1 MTYNTK
7 RFKRG
12 RNATRKYYGGQLAQ
26 VQSPQMEKK
35 VFIKHEGILTELAN
49 KVVNLL
55 KPVLKIGLTKALN
68 ALEPAVGSEMSQA
81 QVVPEQDSRLKQAGR
96 TAANI
101 LNKGLGIILNQVN
114 TVLAAPGVQTTVD
127 VEAARAAE
135 LVTDIFSR
143 VAEKLK
149 DPKLQE
155 QARLA
160 GDELAIYAKILVEAM
175 REPLTELVGILSQA
189 GLKATSAITVGIIK
203 VVTDAMAAV
212 PGIGAV
218 IEVGKIAND
227 VSRAVGD
234 AVEAGS
240 HATTAA
246 SKAVFDITENVKQGL
261 KNAEHPPASQ
271 FVNSETE
278 IQPTPEIREENP
290 AVSRGGGHKNMK
302 QALTELARAQ
312 RAGKKIENRT
322 RLEIARFE
330 NPRIKPKN
338 NKTGGTTRRL
348 RRRAI

>member
-12 RNATRKYYGGQLAQ
+12 RNATRKYYGGQLAP
-26 VQSPQMEKK
+26 VQGPQMEKK

-68 ALEPAVGSEMSQA
+68 ALEPTVGTEMSQP
-81 QVVPEQDSRLKQAGR
+81 QEPEQDSRLKQAGR

-127 VEAARAAE
+127 VEAARATE

-218 IEVGKIAND
+218 MEVGKIAND

-234 AVEAGS
+234 AAEAGS
-240 HATTAA
+240 NATTAT
-246 SKAVFDITENVKQGL
+246 SKALFDITENVKQGL
-261 KNAEHPPASQ
+261 QNVNQAPAAGVIENQETDLPPL
-271 FVNSETE
+271 
-278 IQPTPEIREENP
+278 PT
-290 AVSRGGGHKNMK
+290 AGGGHRNMK
-302 QALTELARAQ
+302 QALAELARAQ

-330 NPRIKPKN
+330 NPRIKTKN
-338 NKTGGTTRRL
+338 NKTRGTTRRL

>member
-12 RNATRKYYGGQLAQ
+12 RNATRKYYGGQPAPGNSVQ
-26 VQSPQMEKK
+26 GVQSDKK

-68 ALEPAVGSEMSQA
+68 ALEPAEGTETANV
-81 QVVPEQDSRLKQAGR
+81 QVPGQDSRLKQAGR
-96 TAANI
+96 TAADI
-101 LNKGLGIILNQVN
+101 LNKGLALVLNQVN
-114 TVLAAPGVQTTVD
+114 TVLAGSGVQTSID
-127 VEAARAAE
+127 AEAARATE

-143 VAEKLK
+143 VAEKLS

-160 GDELAIYAKILVEAM
+160 SDELAIYAKILVDAM

-212 PGIGAV
+212 PGVGAV

-240 HATTAA
+240 DATTAA

-261 KNAEHPPASQ
+261 AKVKNIEPRP
-271 FVNSETE
+271 TE
-278 IQPTPEIREENP
+278 IMEENP
-290 AVSRGGGHKNMK
+290 ETDVSRGGGYTNMK
-302 QALTELARAQ
+302 QALAELARAQ

-330 NPRIKPKN
+330 NPRIQPKN
-338 NKTGGTTRRL
+338 NKTRRL
-348 RRRAI
+348 RRRPN

>member
-12 RNATRKYYGGQLAQ
+12 RNATRKYYGGQLAPTQ
-26 VQSPQMEKK
+26 GPQMDKK
-35 VFIKHEGILTELAN
+35 EFIKHKGIITELAN

-68 ALEPAVGSEMSQA
+68 ALEPAEGTEVSQA
-81 QVVPEQDSRLKQAGR
+81 QEPEQDSRLKQAGR
-96 TAANI
+96 TAADI
-101 LNKGLGIILNQVN
+101 LNKGLALVLNQVN

-127 VEAARAAE
+127 AEAARATE

-143 VAEKLK
+143 VAEKLQ

-160 GDELAIYAKILVEAM
+160 GDELAIYAKILVDAM

-189 GLKATSAITVGIIK
+189 GLKATSAIIVGIVK

-212 PGIGAV
+212 PGLGAV

-234 AVEAGS
+234 AAEAGS
-240 HATTAA
+240 DATTAA

-261 KNAEHPPASQ
+261 KNAAPTG
-271 FVNSETE
+271 VNPETE
-278 IQPTPEIREENP
+278 VPPLP
-290 AVSRGGGHKNMK
+290 KAGGGYTNMK
-302 QALTELARAQ
+302 QALAELARAQ

-330 NPRIKPKN
+330 NPRIQTKN
-338 NKTGGTTRRL
+338 NKTRRR
-348 RRRAI
+348 RRRAN

>member
-12 RNATRKYYGGQLAQ
+12 RNATRKYYGGQLAPGNS
-26 VQSPQMEKK
+26 VQGIQSDKK

-68 ALEPAVGSEMSQA
+68 ALEPAEGAETANVE
-81 QVVPEQDSRLKQAGR
+81 VPAQDSRLKQAGR
-96 TAANI
+96 TAADI
-101 LNKGLGIILNQVN
+101 LNKGLALVLRQVN
-114 TVLAAPGVQTTVD
+114 TVLAGSGVQTTVD
-127 VEAARAAE
+127 AEAARATE

-143 VAEKLK
+143 VAEKLS

-160 GDELAIYAKILVEAM
+160 GDELAIYAKILVDAM

-212 PGIGAV
+212 PGVGAV

-240 HATTAA
+240 DATTAA

-261 KNAEHPPASQ
+261 KNAEQPPASQ
-271 FVNSETE
+271 FVNSKTE
-278 IQPTPEIREENP
+278 IQPPPEIREENP
-290 AVSRGGGHKNMK
+290 AVSRGGGYKNMK
-302 QALTELARAQ
+302 QALAELAWAQ

-330 NPRIKPKN
+330 NPRIQTKN
-338 NKTGGTTRRL
+338 NKTRRL
-348 RRRAI
+348 RRRAN

>member
-1 MTYNTK
+1 
-7 RFKRG
+7 
-12 RNATRKYYGGQLAQ
+12 
-26 VQSPQMEKK
+26 

-68 ALEPAVGSEMSQA
+68 TLEPTSGTELSQA
-81 QVVPEQDSRLKQAGR
+81 QEPEQDSRLKQAGR

-127 VEAARAAE
+127 VEAARATE

-143 VAEKLK
+143 VAEKLQ

-160 GDELAIYAKILVEAM
+160 GDELAIYAKILVDAM

-189 GLKATSAITVGIIK
+189 GLKATSAIIVGIVK

-212 PGIGAV
+212 PGLGAV

-234 AVEAGS
+234 AAEAGS

-261 KNAEHPPASQ
+261 QNAAVNQTPPTG
-271 FVNSETE
+271 VNPETE
-278 IQPTPEIREENP
+278 VPIPK
-290 AVSRGGGHKNMK
+290 AGGGYTNMK
-302 QALTELARAQ
+302 QALAELARAQ

-330 NPRIKPKN
+330 NPRIQPKN
-338 NKTGGTTRRL
+338 NKTRRR
-348 RRRAI
+348 RRRAN

>member
-12 RNATRKYYGGQLAQ
+12 RNATRKYYGGQMAP
-26 VQSPQMEKK
+26 VQGPQMDKK
-35 VFIKHEGILTELAN
+35 TFIKHEGIFTELAN

-55 KPVLKIGLTKALN
+55 KPALKIGLTKALN
-68 ALEPAVGSEMSQA
+68 ALEPTADREMAQA
-81 QVVPEQDSRLKQAGR
+81 QAQEPDSRLKQAGR
-96 TAANI
+96 TAADI
-101 LNKGLGIILNQVN
+101 LNKGLSLILNQVN
-114 TVLAAPGVQTTVD
+114 TVLATPGVQTTVD
-127 VEAARAAE
+127 VEAARATA

-143 VAEKLK
+143 VAEKLQ

-212 PGIGAV
+212 PGVGAV
-218 IEVGKIAND
+218 MEVGKIAND

-234 AVEAGS
+234 AAEAGS
-240 HATTAA
+240 NAATAT
-246 SKAVFDITENVKQGL
+246 SKAIFDITENVKQGL
-261 KNAEHPPASQ
+261 KTATAAANQSPAGE
-271 FVNSETE
+271 VL
-278 IQPTPEIREENP
+278 ENP
-290 AVSRGGGHKNMK
+290 ETNVPPPPTAGGGHKNMK
-302 QALTELARAQ
+302 QALAELARAQ

-330 NPRIKPKN
+330 NPRIQTKN
-338 NKTGGTTRRL
+338 NKIRGTTRRL

>member
-12 RNATRKYYGGQLAQ
+12 RNVTRKYYGGQLAPTQ
-26 VQSPQMEKK
+26 GPQIDKK
-35 VFIKHEGILTELAN
+35 EFIKHKGIITELAN

-68 ALEPAVGSEMSQA
+68 ALEPTEGTDAEIANV
-81 QVVPEQDSRLKQAGR
+81 QVPAQDSRLKQAGR
-96 TAANI
+96 TAADI
-101 LNKGLGIILNQVN
+101 LNKGLALVLNQVN
-114 TVLAAPGVQTTVD
+114 TVLAGSGVQTSVD
-127 VEAARAAE
+127 AEAARATE
-135 LVTDIFSR
+135 LVTDIFSS
-143 VAEKLK
+143 VAEKLQ

-160 GDELAIYAKILVEAM
+160 GDELAIYAKILVNAM

-189 GLKATSAITVGIIK
+189 GLKATSAIIVGIVK

-212 PGIGAV
+212 PGLGAV

-234 AVEAGS
+234 AAEAGS
-240 HATTAA
+240 DATTAA

-261 KNAEHPPASQ
+261 KNANQTPPTE
-271 FVNSETE
+271 VNPETD
-278 IQPTPEIREENP
+278 
-290 AVSRGGGHKNMK
+290 VSRGGGYTNMK
-302 QALTELARAQ
+302 QALAELARAQ

-330 NPRIKPKN
+330 NPRIQTKN
-338 NKTGGTTRRL
+338 NKT
-348 RRRAI
+348 RRRRRR

>member
-12 RNATRKYYGGQLAQ
+12 RNSTRKYYGGQLAPTQ
-26 VQSPQMEKK
+26 GPQIDKK
-35 VFIKHEGILTELAN
+35 EFIKHKGIITELAN

-68 ALEPAVGSEMSQA
+68 ALEPAEGTNTEIANVQE
-81 QVVPEQDSRLKQAGR
+81 PEQDSRLKQAGR
-96 TAANI
+96 TAADI
-101 LNKGLGIILNQVN
+101 LNKGLALVLNHVN

-127 VEAARAAE
+127 AEAARATE

-143 VAEKLK
+143 VAEKLQ

-189 GLKATSAITVGIIK
+189 GLKATSAIIVGIVK

-212 PGIGAV
+212 PGLGAV

-234 AVEAGS
+234 AAEAGS
-240 HATTAA
+240 DATTAA

-261 KNAEHPPASQ
+261 KNAAATG
-271 FVNSETE
+271 VM
-278 IQPTPEIREENP
+278 ENP
-290 AVSRGGGHKNMK
+290 ETDLPPKGGGYTNMK
-302 QALTELARAQ
+302 QALAELARAQ

-330 NPRIKPKN
+330 NPRIQTKN
-338 NKTGGTTRRL
+338 NKTRRR
-348 RRRAI
+348 RRRAN

>member
-12 RNATRKYYGGQLAQ
+12 RNATRKYYGGQMAP
-26 VQSPQMEKK
+26 VQGPQMDKK
-35 VFIKHEGILTELAN
+35 TFIKHEGIFTELAN

-55 KPVLKIGLTKALN
+55 KPALKIGLTKALN
-68 ALEPAVGSEMSQA
+68 ALEPTAGREMAQA
-81 QVVPEQDSRLKQAGR
+81 QAQEPDSRLKQAGR
-96 TAANI
+96 TAADI
-101 LNKGLGIILNQVN
+101 LNKGLALILNQVN
-114 TVLAAPGVQTTVD
+114 TVLATPGVQTTVD
-127 VEAARAAE
+127 VEAARATA

-143 VAEKLK
+143 VAEKLQ

-212 PGIGAV
+212 PGVGAV
-218 IEVGKIAND
+218 MEVGKIAND

-234 AVEAGS
+234 AAEAGS
-240 HATTAA
+240 NAATAT
-246 SKAVFDITENVKQGL
+246 SKAIFDITENVKQGL
-261 KNAEHPPASQ
+261 KTATAAANQSPAGE
-271 FVNSETE
+271 V
-278 IQPTPEIREENP
+278 IENP
-290 AVSRGGGHKNMK
+290 ETNVPRGGGHENVK
-302 QALTELARAQ
+302 QALAELARAQ

-330 NPRIKPKN
+330 NPRIQTKN
-338 NKTGGTTRRL
+338 NKIRGTTRRL